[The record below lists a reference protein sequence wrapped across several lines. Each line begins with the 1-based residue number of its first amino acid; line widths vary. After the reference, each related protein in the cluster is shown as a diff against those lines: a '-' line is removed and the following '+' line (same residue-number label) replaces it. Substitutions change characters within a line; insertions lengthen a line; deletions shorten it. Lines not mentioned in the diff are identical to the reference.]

1 MPRPSVARST
11 RLVTTGVATAG
22 CLGLVA
28 AMGVASADEVTLE
41 PTTPPP
47 GDSTTTATTAPVSTA
62 ATPQPPPTRKVVVVV
77 RRHHPAPTTAA
88 PRTASAPQ
96 APAPKA
102 AAPQASAP
110 APPPQPA
117 PHHRHLRLLPRRR
130 RPSRVAAEVPAVR
143 TGLQALDARAMGTDL
158 RVVLVAGAPGALERA
173 AARVEGLEAA
183 WSRFRPG
190 SELSRLN
197 RDGRLDHPSDA
208 MRWLVAAMQ
217 EAWTVTAGL
226 VDASVLDAVEALGY
240 RRSWPEL
247 PAPDPVLDGLAAS
260 RLGAAVPGLSGVEL
274 TEQAVV
280 LPPGVHLDPG
290 GIGKGLAADL
300 VATALVERGD
310 AAGALVSLGGD
321 LRVVGEAPD
330 ATGWTVEL
338 DAPAGTRV
346 RVPDGGLAS
355 SSVRRRRWQA
365 ADGGTAHHV
374 VDPRTG
380 RAARGP
386 RTDTTAV
393 AATAWQAEALATA
406 LLLAGPGH
414 PDVEAAA
421 DAWCGA
427 GLAVDE
433 TGDLTIH
440 DTMEVLLW

>member
-1 MPRPSVARST
+1 M
-11 RLVTTGVATAG
+11 
-22 CLGLVA
+22 
-28 AMGVASADEVTLE
+28 
-41 PTTPPP
+41 
-47 GDSTTTATTAPVSTA
+47 
-62 ATPQPPPTRKVVVVV
+62 
-77 RRHHPAPTTAA
+77 
-88 PRTASAPQ
+88 
-96 APAPKA
+96 
-102 AAPQASAP
+102 
-110 APPPQPA
+110 
-117 PHHRHLRLLPRRR
+117 
-130 RPSRVAAEVPAVR
+130 
-143 TGLQALDARAMGTDL
+143 
-158 RVVLVAGAPGALERA
+158 
-173 AARVEGLEAA
+173 
-183 WSRFRPG
+183 
-190 SELSRLN
+190 
-197 RDGRLDHPSDA
+197 
-208 MRWLVAAMQ
+208 
-217 EAWTVTAGL
+217 
-226 VDASVLDAVEALGY
+226 
-240 RRSWPEL
+240 
-247 PAPDPVLDGLAAS
+247 
-260 RLGAAVPGLSGVEL
+260 
-274 TEQAVV
+274 V

-300 VATALVERGD
+300 VATALVDDGD

-330 ATGWTVEL
+330 ASGWTVEL